1 LSTLF
6 YTIQLNDILA
16 YEIYNK
22 GTKINKN
29 ELMILVYNYQSI
41 LTKERIFLFV
51 NNKNYN
57 TESKNVSTVS
67 ELFPSANWLERE
79 ISELHGIIFSGKKD
93 IRNLL
98 LQYGDTT
105 SPFKK
110 SSPTIGLKEIY
121 YNSLKDTLIQNPVTL
136 QL

>member
-1 LSTLF
+1 MSTLF